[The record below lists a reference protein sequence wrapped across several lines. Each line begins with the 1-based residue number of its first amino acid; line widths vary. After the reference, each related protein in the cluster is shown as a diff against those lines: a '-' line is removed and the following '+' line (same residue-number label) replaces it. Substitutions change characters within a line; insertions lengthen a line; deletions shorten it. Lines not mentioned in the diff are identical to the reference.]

1 MFYSVLRWLTLLL
14 VMFDVDAAGHKA
26 LQAQALCAIVVAS
39 QI

>member
-1 MFYSVLRWLTLLL
+1 
-14 VMFDVDAAGHKA
+14 MFDVDAAGHKA